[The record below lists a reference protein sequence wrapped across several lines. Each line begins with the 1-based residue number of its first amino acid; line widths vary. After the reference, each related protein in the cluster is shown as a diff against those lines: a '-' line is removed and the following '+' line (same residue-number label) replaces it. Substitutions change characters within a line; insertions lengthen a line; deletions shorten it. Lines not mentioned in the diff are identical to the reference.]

1 MDNDR
6 LATDRSPTTGEFGTR
21 GRHRGPMRLMAN
33 LAGTALALAGLA
45 ICVGFLFFAAAI
57 ERNEPLPPRK
67 AQGMVV
73 LTGGAERI
81 ADAIDL
87 LAAGRADRLLI
98 TGVNQATTGAAIARL
113 TPRFRALFTC
123 CIDLGYEA
131 LDTVGNAAE
140 TRQWVRMHGM
150 RSVIVVTS
158 NYHMPRALIE
168 IGNALPGVELV
179 PYPVISDRQRS
190 GPLWADTTLLRIVV
204 VEYLKYVAALART
217 RLFEQSADDAS
228 VALAAARHS

>member
-1 MDNDR
+1 
-6 LATDRSPTTGEFGTR
+6 
-21 GRHRGPMRLMAN
+21 MRLIAN
-33 LAGTALALAGLA
+33 LVGTVLFLACLAL
-45 ICVGFLFFAAAI
+45 CVGFFLFAAAI
-57 ERNEPLPPRK
+57 DRAEPLPPRK
-67 AQGMVV
+67 AQGMVA

-113 TPRFRALFTC
+113 TPQFRPLFSC

-150 RSVIVVTS
+150 RSVIIVTS
-158 NYHMPRALIE
+158 NYHMPRALVE
-168 IGNALPGVELV
+168 IGKALPGVELV
-179 PYPVISDRQRS
+179 PYPVVSDRQRA
-190 GPLWADTTLLRIVV
+190 GPLWADATMLRIVAL
-204 VEYLKYVAALART
+204 EYLKYVAALART
-217 RLFEQSADDAS
+217 RLFEPSADDAS
-228 VALAAARHS
+228 VAFAAARHI